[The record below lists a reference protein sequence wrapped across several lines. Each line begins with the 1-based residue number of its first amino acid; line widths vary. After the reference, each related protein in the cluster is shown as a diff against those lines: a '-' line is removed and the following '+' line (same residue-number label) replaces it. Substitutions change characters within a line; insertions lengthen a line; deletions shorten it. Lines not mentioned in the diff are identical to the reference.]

1 MSVDDALS
9 WPRVARGAL
18 IHGVEMLNGTVL
30 DVAVG
35 LIFVFLMIS
44 VACSLLNERIHSL
57 LDTRAKMLD
66 QALQKL
72 LGTEQGSPFDGVKDH
87 ALIRAVA
94 HQGTGMPSYIPA
106 SAFSCALFDTL
117 VPTDGE
123 HPMTYQQLREAICRL
138 PKSSRTALLTLTNS
152 AEGNLAVARANVEHW
167 FDNAMERVSGDY
179 KRHVTV
185 WLFGLGFV
193 LAAGTNADAIRLVQ
207 RFEHEGTLRAA
218 VTARADK
225 VDAANHKLA
234 LEMSDL
240 DQNQMNLLFWDTE
253 QLSTAESEARCPRAL
268 RQPEFSGSWLRWVL
282 FKLMGFVM
290 TALAVSLGAPFW
302 FDLLGRLVN
311 LRATGARPPK
321 AKPASAEPG
330 K

>member
-1 MSVDDALS
+1 
-9 WPRVARGAL
+9 
-18 IHGVEMLNGTVL
+18 MLNGTVL

-94 HQGTGMPSYIPA
+94 HERTGMPSYIPA
-106 SAFSCALFDTL
+106 SAFSSALFDTL

-123 HPMTYQQLREAICRL
+123 HPMTYKQLREAICRL
-138 PKSSRTALLTLTNS
+138 PRSSRTALLTLTNS
-152 AEGNLAVARANVEHW
+152 AEGNLVTARANVEHW
-167 FDNAMERVSGDY
+167 FDNAMERVSGAY

-193 LAAGTNADAIRLVQ
+193 IAAGTNADSIRLVQ
-207 RFEHEGTLRAA
+207 RFEHEGALRAA
-218 VTARADK
+218 VTAKADK
-225 VDAANHKLA
+225 VDAANRKLA
-234 LEMSDL
+234 VELSDI
-240 DQNQMNLLFWDTE
+240 DQMNLLFWDTE
-253 QLSTAESEARCPRAL
+253 QLSTADTEARCPRAL
-268 RQPEFSGSWLRWVL
+268 RQPELSGSWFRWVL

-321 AKPASAEPG
+321 ATPASAEPPR
-330 K
+330 